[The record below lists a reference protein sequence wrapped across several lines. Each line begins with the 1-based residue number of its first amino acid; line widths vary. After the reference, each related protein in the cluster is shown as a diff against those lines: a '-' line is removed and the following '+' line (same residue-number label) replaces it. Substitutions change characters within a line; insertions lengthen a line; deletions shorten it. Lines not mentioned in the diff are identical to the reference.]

1 MFVMFDYSSLPCLNA
16 KKIRLG
22 KHNFFFLKNWA
33 MDWAL
38 KWHGW
43 MGPARSDREGLGVK
57 EKPVY

>member
-1 MFVMFDYSSLPCLNA
+1 MFIFPYCLVA

-22 KHNFFFLKNWA
+22 KHNFFFFKNWA